1 MKTNFFLI
9 IAAVAAGVLA
19 HPEANIENNL
29 AARSGTCHKPSSCSK
44 FWAGKCEQYCAP
56 YKFSHMT
63 DDGCH
68 TLAQNRA
75 KVENVGD
82 VADDKCWRR
91 MAEGMGET

>member
-1 MKTNFFLI
+1 MKTNFLLVL
-9 IAAVAAGVLA
+9 ATVAAGVLA

-63 DDGCH
+63 DDGCYMF
-68 TLAQNRA
+68 AQ
-75 KVENVGD
+75 
-82 VADDKCWRR
+82 KCCCDTTK
-91 MAEGMGET
+91 A